1 MTHEVYNIDL
11 NKRLTNKEIICYFN
25 NLVNDNKLISTKRYD
40 LEINDDSN
48 YNDFNRIVKYSNNR
62 YYFNQHLLIT
72 KFFTQNRNKDINNV
86 DINLEIFEKLHEIIA
101 EIELRR
107 MVDDNITYKIDPL
120 YYVYLVKEY
129 IDGPTIYELVKDDA
143 MDDSYI
149 IQVREMAQ
157 RAYSFGLNIDYFPTN
172 FVVADVFI
180 FYIDYEC
187 NSYMDDWDFEN
198 WGINYWSKTKAFLEY
213 MKKH

>member
-1 MTHEVYNIDL
+1 MKQNHHELCDYYSFG
-11 NKRLTNKEIICYFN
+11 NKIEA
-25 NLVNDNKLISTKRYD
+25 
-40 LEINDDSN
+40 EIND
-48 YNDFNRIVKYSNNR
+48 YNR
-62 YYFNQHLLIT
+62 LLQTGI
-72 KFFTQNRNKDINNV
+72 RLPRMLDV
-86 DINLEIFEKLHEIIA
+86 DIVNERI
-101 EIELRR
+101 
-107 MVDDNITYKIDPL
+107 
-120 YYVYLVKEY
+120 VKEY

-172 FVVADVFI
+172 FVVADGFI

-187 NSYMDDWDFEN
+187 NSYMDEWDFEN